1 MIKGTMH
8 CVQREDA
15 GFAEART
22 KFPVAGAAVG
32 SLAGLVELVASI
44 SYTAECRSPDTSG
57 LTAV

>member
-1 MIKGTMH
+1 MH

-22 KFPVAGAAVG
+22 KAPVAGAAPG
-32 SLAGLVELVASI
+32 SLAGLAEPVPSI